1 MRQRTDSYLLRDYFS
16 RVHRSDFD
24 DFLFATIGDDNN
36 GMLLSVNSA
45 LARSGVDPWEEAAT
59 LARLPAETATRNL
72 ASLIAALP
80 EGPSAR
86 PDPGTI
92 AARLIALL
100 PRPAGPETQSR
111 ATLPV
116 IGAVR
121 NSWAIRYVIVFV
133 IYTIFVLATR
143 WFGEGQQAALQV
155 DKASMPASRT
165 AIAPTPPPGSD
176 Q

>member
-1 MRQRTDSYLLRDYFS
+1 MTDSTSFS
-16 RVHRSDFD
+16 QLHADFD
-24 DFLFATIGDDNN
+24 AFLFATIGADNK

-86 PDPGTI
+86 PDPGTM

-100 PRPAGPETQSR
+100 PRPAGPGIPSR
-111 ATLPV
+111 TALPV
-116 IGAVR
+116 FGAARSSWAVR
-121 NSWAIRYVIVFV
+121 YGIVFV
-133 IYTIFVLATR
+133 IYMIVMLGTKWLGADQRAAPQGSQGIYADLPQRYFTYATIEF
-143 WFGEGQQAALQV
+143 
-155 DKASMPASRT
+155 
-165 AIAPTPPPGSD
+165 
-176 Q
+176 